1 MTGFQCTFVGSVILD
16 GIKKYHELSTEVTDC
31 KTHHPGM
38 GEILNTFWRT
48 ESDGLVV
55 LMELE
60 LKAFIPSEI
69 LDLQATLFFSSYG
82 NEKMFAGLC

>member
-1 MTGFQCTFVGSVILD
+1 
-16 GIKKYHELSTEVTDC
+16 
-31 KTHHPGM
+31 M

-60 LKAFIPSEI
+60 LRASIPSEI

-82 NEKMFAGLC
+82 KDKMVASLC

>member
-1 MTGFQCTFVGSVILD
+1 
-16 GIKKYHELSTEVTDC
+16 
-31 KTHHPGM
+31 M